1 MDVLLTMSQKK
12 DREKDKKR
20 GRENN
25 QHHHHHHHVVIQ
37 NTPIVE
43 LNLIVLL
50 FYNFLKSTLF
60 ILLHNLKALFREKFK
75 TVTLKF
81 RGKVLNR

>member
-25 QHHHHHHHVVIQ
+25 QHHHHHHVVIQ